1 MSLNKQM
8 IMFVV
13 SVLMMVLVG
22 TFYLNF
28 SQTKSYLENQLESHA
43 QDTATSLGLSLSSV
57 ADPEDSSSMETMINA
72 VFDRGS
78 YSHIA
83 LIDMLNEPIY
93 FRAKTQNIAQV
104 PSWFIDFVP
113 IHAPTAESLVQSG
126 WMPIGKLKV
135 KSDNELA
142 YIKMW
147 ENTISLSILFVFAMF
162 ITVLLAYFSIKLML
176 RPLKKLEEQAEAIVR
191 KEYLIQ
197 KTIPKTTEFK
207 NVVIAMN
214 AMVTKMKSIF
224 DKDAKMAEKLQKM
237 AYRDSLTG
245 LSNRVHFDMT
255 VESLLDV
262 ESEATSGSMCLIRIH
277 NLKELNDRYGY
288 LTGDKFMQLLAEKL
302 TSFLDMKNALSARL
316 NGTELVVMAP
326 SARISFSK
334 NMQLVYDHVGVISEQ
349 LNTSEDSLKIS
360 VGLIDYKPGEKR
372 TQLLTR
378 LDYAINKAQSSS
390 CDRFHYETDKNQKI
404 SKQVWKET
412 IDFAIENRLFI
423 LFQQSSCYQDRTE
436 YSKELFIR
444 LKDSEGCVHSAGY
457 FMPAVEQLSKEME
470 VDLLVIDQAFK
481 YLNSLAKNSKE
492 TISINL
498 SSIQNSSFIAQVLN
512 KVKTV
517 CPTQVLFEISEKLV
531 LNNSEKVNIL
541 IKEFNALGVRVGIDN
556 FGIQFSDLTFLQDL
570 RPEYIKLDTSFSHS
584 IEVDEQTKSYVSSL
598 VGLCDNLDIDV
609 IAMSVETDA
618 QLQAFS
624 DLGVNLYQGFLFNA
638 PKPLK
643 E

>member
-13 SVLMMVLVG
+13 SVLIMVLIG

-57 ADPEDSSSMETMINA
+57 ADPEDPSSMETMINA

-78 YSHIA
+78 YAHIA
-83 LIDMLNEPIY
+83 LINTLDEPIY
-93 FRAKTQNIAQV
+93 FRAKTRDIAQV

-113 IHAPTAESLVQSG
+113 VHAPTAESLVQSG

-142 YIKMW
+142 YIKLW
-147 ENTISLSILFVFAMF
+147 KNTVSLSILFIFAMF
-162 ITVLLAYFSIKLML
+162 ITVLLAYFAIKLML
-176 RPLKKLEEQAEAIVR
+176 RPLKKLEEQAKAIVR

-197 KTIPKTTEFK
+197 ETIPRTTEFK

-224 DKDAKMAEKLQKM
+224 DKDAKMAEKLQNM

-302 TSFLDMKNALSARL
+302 TSFLDVKNALSARL

-334 NMQLVYDHVGVISEQ
+334 DMQLVYDHVGVISEQ

-372 TQLLTR
+372 PQLLTR

-390 CDRFHYETDKNQKI
+390 CDRFHYETDKNQRI
-404 SKQVWKET
+404 SKQAWKET
-412 IDFAIENRLFI
+412 IDFAIENRFFI
-423 LFQQSSCYQDRTE
+423 LFQQSSCYKDRAE
-436 YSKELFIR
+436 YSKELFVR
-444 LKDSEGCVHSAGY
+444 LKDSEGHIHSAGY

-470 VDLLVIDQAFK
+470 IDLLVIDQAFK

-492 TISINL
+492 KISINL
-498 SSIQNSSFIAQVLN
+498 SSIQNSSFITQVLN
-512 KVKTV
+512 KVKAV

-531 LNNSEKVNIL
+531 LNNPEKVNVL

-556 FGIQFSDLTFLQDL
+556 FGSQFSDLTFLQDL

-609 IAMSVETDA
+609 IAMSV
-618 QLQAFS
+618 
-624 DLGVNLYQGFLFNA
+624 
-638 PKPLK
+638 
-643 E
+643 